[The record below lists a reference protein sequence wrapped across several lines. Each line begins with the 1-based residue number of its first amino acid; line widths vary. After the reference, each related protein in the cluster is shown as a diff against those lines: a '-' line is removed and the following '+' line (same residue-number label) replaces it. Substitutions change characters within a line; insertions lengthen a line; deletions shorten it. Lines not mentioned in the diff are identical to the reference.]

1 MTALDVRDT
10 LPIVLNGVHYEID
23 LRFYRRNTV
32 DATRALLDQTTEN
45 SESSLNS
52 QYLWKRTGD
61 SFELGSG
68 QRLFDAGASDS
79 RSRYYNSI
87 NIDPWTKGEF
97 KLQKEITNRLG
108 NPNRVDPFGGG
119 TLEYE
124 CVSSDF
130 YVIDNF
136 LVLVRNWID
145 PSYGDWRKWSI
156 DVVNNPTAS
165 SWTLTNLAQNSTTE
179 YLRSSCSDGKNLY
192 FSKSGTTG
200 IRRGYYTGGTT
211 YAETNIGDSTATY
224 YNLLSAGDRLFAYR
238 KSGSGAT
245 AQGIFCQINT
255 STDTTIA
262 TYLLNRM
269 PLFTAAIPGPDG
281 IYFSGTAYRDYDYAN
296 VVEGLSST
304 IYRSTI
310 DETTGNINP
319 PSPIVSLPQGEVIN
333 TMMSYAGY
341 ILIGTTKGVRVGQFT
356 ATGGVTYGPL
366 IETDSDYKGFTAND
380 WKYHSGVTC
389 FEPEGQ
395 YVWFGWSKHYPEIAV
410 DEDLGFYTGLGR
422 LDLSQFV
429 DELQPA
435 YAPDVMYSPNYNA
448 DREVSSIVTYGG
460 KRYFTVLGL
469 TGNGPSPSFT
479 VGAGKRAGVWGETSK
494 YAVDGWLDTGLV
506 NYDTAEPKR
515 FVRLDVKHKALF
527 DTSAISWQLNDQLNF
542 TAGFG
547 IETSDVG

>member
-1 MTALDVRDT
+1 MTTLDVRDT
-10 LPIVLNGVHYEID
+10 LPIILNGVHYEID

-52 QYLWKRTGD
+52 QYLWKRTGN

-68 QRLFDAGASDS
+68 QRLFDTGVSDS

-108 NPNRVDPFGGG
+108 NPNRVDAFGPDI
-119 TLEYE
+119 LEYE
-124 CVSSDF
+124 CVTSQLF
-130 YVIDNF
+130 IIDDKMI
-136 LVLVRNWID
+136 LVRQWID

-156 DVVNNPTAS
+156 DLVNNPTAS
-165 SWTLTNLAQNSTTE
+165 SWTLTNLAQNSSAQF
-179 YLRSSCSDGKNLY
+179 LRSVVSDSKNIY
-192 FSKSGTTG
+192 YSKSGSSG
-200 IRRGYYTGGTT
+200 IVRAYYTGGAT
-211 YAETNIGDSTATY
+211 YSEVNIGDSTQIY
-224 YNLLSAGDRLFAYR
+224 YNLLTTGNRLFATR
-238 KSGSGAT
+238 TSGSGST
-245 AQGIFCQINT
+245 AVAYFCEINT
-255 STDTTIA
+255 STDTVISQ
-262 TYLLNRM
+262 YLFNRM
-269 PLFTAAIPGPDG
+269 PMFTAAIPGPDG
-281 IYFSGTAYRDYDYAN
+281 IYFSSAPYRDFDAN
-296 VVEGLSST
+296 ANVEGLNSI

-310 DETTGNINP
+310 DETTGNLNP
-319 PSPIVSLPQGEVIN
+319 PSPVVSLPQGEVIT
-333 TMMSYAGY
+333 TMESYSGY

-356 ATGGVTYGPL
+356 ATGGITYGPL
-366 IETDSDYKGFTAND
+366 IEIESSYKGYTKND

-395 YVWFGWSKHYPEIAV
+395 YVWFGWSKHYPEIAA

-435 YAPDVMYSPNYNA
+435 YAPDLMYSPNYNA
-448 DREVSSIVTYGG
+448 NREVSSIVTYGG

-479 VGAGKRAGVWGETSK
+479 VGAGKRAGVWGETSN
-494 YAVDGWLDTGLV
+494 YAIDGWLDTGLV

-547 IETSDVG
+547 IETSDV